1 LEIKS
6 VLYGKYIKNS
16 EMIIEDKKV
25 VSIVY
30 ELRKDKKDGEI
41 VEELV
46 KEKPLT
52 FLFGT
57 GNLLPKFEENLAGLK
72 TGEAFEFN
80 LPSDD
85 AYGPVQDNAIVDVPI
100 NVFQV
105 DGKSDENILSI
116 GNVIPM
122 LDNEGRRLNGTV
134 REVGTDAVKMDFNHP
149 MAGVDLFFKGEVTEV
164 REANEH
170 ELSHGHVHSSGS
182 CEGCEDE
189 NCHSKHEH

>member
-1 LEIKS
+1 
-6 VLYGKYIKNS
+6 
-16 EMIIEDKKV
+16 
-25 VSIVY
+25 
-30 ELRKDKKDGEI
+30 
-41 VEELV
+41 
-46 KEKPLT
+46 
-52 FLFGT
+52 
-57 GNLLPKFEENLAGLK
+57 
-72 TGEAFEFN
+72 
-80 LPSDD
+80 
-85 AYGPVQDNAIVDVPI
+85 
-100 NVFQV
+100 VFQV